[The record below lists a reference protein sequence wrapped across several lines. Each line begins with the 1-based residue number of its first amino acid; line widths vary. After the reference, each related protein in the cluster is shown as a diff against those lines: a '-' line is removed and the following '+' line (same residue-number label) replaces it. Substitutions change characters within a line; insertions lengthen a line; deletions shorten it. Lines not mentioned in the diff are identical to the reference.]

1 MTVTLAD
8 VAAHAGVSPAT
19 VSRVL
24 NGNYP
29 VATGTRQRVL
39 DAVRALNYVVNA
51 HARALAVSSSDVLGV
66 LVNNVSDPFFGLMAS
81 AVQGEAAREDLLAV
95 IGNTGG
101 SPVEEL
107 RYFRLLLRQ
116 RVRAIVLTGGHRDD
130 PDYQL
135 ELADLVRHAVASD
148 TRVVF
153 CGRPPMPDAPA
164 ITLDFDNRRGARALT
179 RYVLSVGHRRIGYVT
194 GPAGHSTTHARLCGH
209 ADALAERGIE
219 LDDALVVSGGT
230 FDREAGWE
238 AAGRL
243 LAAPEPP
250 TAIIAANDSVALGVL
265 AAVREAGMSVPGRLS
280 VAGFDDL
287 PFSVDTC
294 PALTTVR
301 WPLVQVG
308 QRAGRIAVGAESPAP
323 GTVATVRT
331 ELIVRDSVTGPAS
344 D

>member
-1 MTVTLAD
+1 
-8 VAAHAGVSPAT
+8 

-39 DAVRALNYVVNA
+39 DAVRTLNYVVNA
-51 HARALAVSSSDVLGV
+51 HARALAVNTSDVLGV
-66 LVNNVSDPFFGLMAS
+66 LVNNVSDPFFALMAG
-81 AVQGEAAREDLLAV
+81 AVQREAAREDLLAM

-107 RYFRLLLRQ
+107 RYIRLLLRQ

-130 PDYQL
+130 ADYL
-135 ELADLVRHAVASD
+135 AELAELVRHAVASD

-153 CGRPPMPDAPA
+153 CGRPPVAGCPA
-164 ITLDFDNRRGARALT
+164 ITLDFDNRRGAQALT
-179 RYVLSVGHRRIGYVT
+179 RYVLTVGHRRIGYIT
-194 GPAGHSTTHARLCGH
+194 GPAGHSTTHARLHGH
-209 ADALAERGIE
+209 TDALAERGFSVDE
-219 LDDALVVSGGT
+219 DLVVSGT

-238 AAGRL
+238 AATRL
-243 LAAPEPP
+243 LSAPEPP
-250 TAIIAANDSVALGVL
+250 TAIIAANDTVALGVL
-265 AAVREAGMSVPGRLS
+265 AAAREAGIAVPAGLS

-287 PFSVDTC
+287 PFSMDAY

-301 WPLVQVG
+301 LPLVAAG
-308 QRAGRIAVGAESPAP
+308 QRAGRIALGEEPLAP

-331 ELIVRDSVTGPAS
+331 ELIVRDSVSGPGER
-344 D
+344 

>member
-51 HARALAVSSSDVLGV
+51 HARALAVSTSEVLGV

-81 AVQGEAAREDLLAV
+81 AVQAEAAREDLLAV

-130 PDYQL
+130 PDYL
-135 ELADLVRHAVASD
+135 AELTELVRHAVESD

-153 CGRPPMPDAPA
+153 CGRPPVPGAPA
-164 ITLDFDNRRGARALT
+164 ITLDFDNRRGAQALT
-179 RYVLSVGHRRIGYVT
+179 RYVLTVGHRRIGYIT
-194 GPAGHSTTHARLCGH
+194 GPAGHSTTHARLQGH
-209 ADALAERGIE
+209 ADALAERGHAVDDE
-219 LDDALVVSGGT
+219 LVITGT
-230 FDREAGWE
+230 FDRESGWE
-238 AAGRL
+238 AATRL
-243 LAAPEPP
+243 LSGRNRP
-250 TAIIAANDSVALGVL
+250 TAIIAANDNVALGVL
-265 AAVREAGMSVPGRLS
+265 AAAREAGVSVPGELS

-287 PFSVDTC
+287 PFSMDAY

-301 WPLVQVG
+301 LPLVQAG
-308 QRAGRIAVGAESPAP
+308 RRAGRIAVGDEPLAP

-331 ELIVRDSVTGPAS
+331 ELIVRDSVAGPAGG
-344 D
+344 

>member
-39 DAVRALNYVVNA
+39 DAVRTLNYVVNA
-51 HARALAVSSSDVLGV
+51 HARALAVSTSDVLGV

-81 AVQGEAAREDLLAV
+81 AVQAEAAREDLLAV

-130 PDYQL
+130 ADYL
-135 ELADLVRHAVASD
+135 TELTELVRHAVDSD

-153 CGRPPMPDAPA
+153 CGRPPVPGAPA
-164 ITLDFDNRRGARALT
+164 ITLDFDNRRGAVALT
-179 RYVLSVGHRRIGYVT
+179 RYVLTVGHRRIGYIT
-194 GPAGHSTTHARLCGH
+194 GPAGHSTTHARLQGH
-209 ADALAERGIE
+209 ADALAERGFAM
-219 LDDALVVSGGT
+219 DDDLVITGT
-230 FDREAGWE
+230 FDRESGWE
-238 AAGRL
+238 AATRL
-243 LAAPEPP
+243 LSSHNRP
-250 TAIIAANDSVALGVL
+250 TAIIAANDNVALGVL
-265 AAVREAGMSVPGRLS
+265 AAAREAGVSVPGELS

-287 PFSVDTC
+287 PFSMDAY

-301 WPLVQVG
+301 LPLVQAG
-308 QRAGRIAVGAESPAP
+308 RRAGRIAVGDEALAP

-331 ELIVRDSVTGPAS
+331 ELIVRDSVAGPS
-344 D
+344 EP